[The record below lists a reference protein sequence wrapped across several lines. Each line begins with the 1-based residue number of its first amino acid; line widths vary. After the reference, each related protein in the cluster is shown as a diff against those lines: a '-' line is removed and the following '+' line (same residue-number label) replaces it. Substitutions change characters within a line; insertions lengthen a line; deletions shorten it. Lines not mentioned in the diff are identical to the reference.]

1 MTTFKKLPLIEFCCC
16 IKEEY
21 SQLTENVIT
30 MNIFFPFPT
39 IIESMFPNNISQCIE
54 ASENSAIF
62 Y

>member
-1 MTTFKKLPLIEFCCC
+1 MTAFKKLPLIEFCCC

-21 SQLTENVIT
+21 SQLTENVIA

-39 IIESMFPNNISQCIE
+39 IIENTFPNNISQCIE
-54 ASENSAIF
+54 AFENSAIF